1 MNSSMKDDLSHG
13 NQRGSSSTICT
24 QGLPNLIHLLRLR
37 VQEHREKTVYTYLKD
52 GESQEAGLTYCE
64 LERRALA
71 IAAHL
76 QYLLSSPGERVLLL
90 YPPGIEFP
98 AAFFGCLCAGMVA
111 VPTYPP
117 HSNQF
122 LARLEATVSDAGPTV
137 ALTTASTLEEY
148 RRQIDQTPGLRA
160 LKWIPTDTIPDDL
173 ANAWQEPSLG
183 ADSLAI
189 LQYTS
194 GSTGSPKGV
203 MVSHGN
209 LLHNSS
215 VIQAVF
221 GNSPN
226 SRGVIW
232 LPPYHDM
239 GLIGGII
246 QPVYAGADAIL
257 ISPVHFIQK
266 PLRWLMA
273 ISRYKA
279 TISGGPNF
287 AYDLCVRKI
296 TSEQKSGLDLSNWEV
311 AFNGAEPIRGETLHR
326 FAAAFESRGFRQ
338 KAYLPCYGLAETTL
352 IASGCNKSSE
362 PTFLRVDA
370 QALKAGRLAV
380 AAEKSEHDCKL
391 VGNGEAP
398 RDQKIVIV
406 DQETRIPCESDKIG
420 EIWIAGPSVAQG
432 YWNRPEDSEQTFR
445 ARLADNGE
453 GPFLRT
459 GDLGFIHAGQLFVT
473 GRLKDLII
481 IRGRNHYPQDI
492 EMTVERS
499 HEALR
504 GAGCGAAF
512 AVEVEEEERLVVVQ
526 EVERQYIRK
535 LDADAVIGAIRQSV
549 SREHGLQA
557 YAVVLLQ
564 TSSLPKTTS
573 GKVKRHLCR
582 EHFIQG
588 SLKVVAQCVGYSQ
601 EIEPEIPI
609 QAGEEC
615 QPGNMRADTS
625 AASRMEACTLKA
637 DGLESDDPGTQD
649 ASYLLRVIESNI
661 AKKVA
666 DLLKIP
672 LSRLDVHGPLNR
684 LGIDSL
690 MAVELKT
697 AIEEDMGIEL
707 PVEALFLGAG
717 ICDLSAHVL
726 WQKTSGRGLEAKDGP
741 LGKVLSPGCRSGEPA
756 EKVRAHGKACESQ
769 PECLPFEDYPEYRNL
784 RQIMQGMK
792 ARGIDN
798 PYFRMHEGEDP
809 KGAVAEGR
817 EYVTFS
823 RYNYLGMSGDPVVSQ
838 AAKDAIDRYGTSVS
852 ASRLASGERPPHRE
866 LEKEIA
872 DLIGTED
879 SLVFVSGHATNVT
892 TIGHLFSKL
901 DLIVH
906 DALIHNSVLQGCRL
920 SEATF
925 LSFPHNEWQAL
936 DLILSESRP
945 RFRRALVVIE
955 GVYSMDGDIPELPE
969 FIKIKKRHGAFLMV
983 DEAHSIG
990 VLGKR
995 GGGIGE
1001 HFGINP
1007 TDVDLW
1013 MGTLSKSF
1021 ASCGGYIAGSGALV
1035 EYLKYTAPGF
1045 VYSVGMPPPN
1055 VAAALAAL
1063 RLLRKE
1069 PQRVTRLHELSGL
1082 FRMLARERGLN
1093 TGAGSSG
1100 SPVIP
1105 VIVGDSL
1112 KAVRLSQ
1119 ALFRQGIDVLP
1130 MVYPAVPDNSARLRF
1145 FVNCTHTPEQ
1155 IRFALDAVALEL
1167 EALQKVDA
1175 EKQRTAS
1182 SLWALLQESAP
1193 PDIRKC

>member
-1 MNSSMKDDLSHG
+1 MNNGMKDDLSHD
-13 NQRGSSSTICT
+13 NQSSSGSRICT
-24 QGLPNLIHLLRLR
+24 QGLQDLIHLLRRR
-37 VQEHREKTVYTYLKD
+37 VRQYGEKTVYTYLKD
-52 GESQEAGLTYCE
+52 GESEEIRLTYCE

-71 IAAHL
+71 IAAYLQAHL
-76 QYLLSSPGERVLLL
+76 SPGERVLLL
-90 YPPGIEFP
+90 YPPGTEFP
-98 AAFFGCLCAGMVA
+98 TAFFGCLCAGMVA

-122 LARLEATVSDAGPTV
+122 LASLAATVSDAGPTV
-137 ALTTASTLEEY
+137 ALTTASTLEQF
-148 RRQIDQTPGLRA
+148 RRQIDQTPGLMA
-160 LKWIPTDTIPDDL
+160 LKWIPTDTIDDDL
-173 ANAWQEPSLG
+173 ANAWQEPPIG
-183 ADSLAI
+183 ADSLAV

-215 VIQAVF
+215 VIHAIF
-221 GNSPN
+221 GHSPSN
-226 SRGVIW
+226 RGVIW

-246 QPVYAGADAIL
+246 QPVYVGGDAIL
-257 ISPVHFIQK
+257 ISPIHFIQK
-266 PLRWLMA
+266 PFRWLNA

-279 TISGGPNF
+279 TTSGGPNF
-287 AYDLCVRKI
+287 AYDLCVRHI
-296 TSEQKSGLDLSNWEV
+296 TPEQKSGLDLSSWEV
-311 AFNGAEPIRGETLHR
+311 AFNGAEPIRAETLQR
-326 FAAAFESRGFRQ
+326 FAAAFESCGFRQ

-352 IASGCNKSSE
+352 IASGCDKRSE
-362 PTFLRVDA
+362 PTFLQADA
-370 QALKAGRLAV
+370 QALKAGCLALS
-380 AAEKSEHDCKL
+380 AEDGEYDFKL

-398 RDQKIVIV
+398 PDHEIVIV
-406 DQETRIPCESDKIG
+406 DPEKQTPCESDRIG

-432 YWNRPEDSEQTFR
+432 YWNRPEDSEQTFG
-445 ARLADNGE
+445 ARLADNGK

-492 EMTVERS
+492 ERTVERC

-504 GAGCGAAF
+504 AGCGAAF
-512 AVEVEEEERLVVVQ
+512 AVEVGNEERLVVVQ
-526 EVERQYIRK
+526 EVERRYIRK
-535 LDADAVIGAIRQSV
+535 LDSQTVIGAIRQSV
-549 SREHGLQA
+549 SREHEIQA
-557 YAVVLLQ
+557 YAVVLIK

-573 GKVKRHLCR
+573 GKVQRHLCR

-588 SLKVVAQCVGYSQ
+588 SLKVVAECVGYSQ
-601 EIEPEIPI
+601 EVEPEMPR
-609 QAGEEC
+609 QALEEC
-615 QPGNMRADTS
+615 RPGHM
-625 AASRMEACTLKA
+625 
-637 DGLESDDPGTQD
+637 GTED
-649 ASYLLRVIESNI
+649 ASELTRVIESYI

-666 DLLKIP
+666 DTLKIS
-672 LSRLDVHGPLNR
+672 LSRVDVHRPLNT
-684 LGIDSL
+684 LGMDSL

-697 AIEEDMGIEL
+697 AIEEDMGIEF

-717 ICDLSAHVL
+717 ISDLTAHVL
-726 WQKTSGRGLEAKDGP
+726 WQRTSGKGLEAEDGP
-741 LGKVLSPGCRSGEPA
+741 LGKVLSSGRQSGEPA
-756 EKVRAHGKACESQ
+756 ERVCAHGNATAIQ

-784 RQIMQGMK
+784 QQIMMGMK

-798 PYFRMHEGEDP
+798 PYFRVRNSNGTSTDS
-809 KGAVAEGR
+809 R
-817 EYVTFS
+817 EYITFS

-852 ASRLASGERPPHRE
+852 ASRLASGERPLHRE

-872 DLIGTED
+872 DFIGTQD

-892 TIGHLFSKL
+892 TIGHLFSKP

-906 DALIHNSVLQGCRL
+906 DALIHNSVLQGCQL
-920 SEATF
+920 SQATH
-925 LSFPHNEWQAL
+925 LSFPHNNWQAL
-936 DLILSESRP
+936 DTILRELRP

-969 FIKIKKRHGAFLMV
+969 FIEIKKRHGAFLMV
-983 DEAHSIG
+983 DEAHSLG

-1007 TDVDLW
+1007 ADVELW

-1021 ASCGGYIAGSGALV
+1021 ASCGGYIAGSAALI

-1055 VAAALAAL
+1055 VAAALAAI

-1069 PQRVTRLHELSGL
+1069 PQRVTRIHELSGL
-1082 FRMLARERGLN
+1082 FLMLARERGLN
-1093 TGAGSSG
+1093 TGFSNSG

-1112 KAVRLSQ
+1112 KAIRLSQ
-1119 ALFRQGIDVLP
+1119 ALLRQGIDALP

-1155 IRFALDAVALEL
+1155 IRFALDAVAPEL
-1167 EALQKVDA
+1167 EALQKMDD
-1175 EKQRTAS
+1175 EKQLATS
-1182 SLWALLQESAP
+1182 SLLALLQEP
-1193 PDIRKC
+1193 VPL

>member
-1 MNSSMKDDLSHG
+1 
-13 NQRGSSSTICT
+13 
-24 QGLPNLIHLLRLR
+24 
-37 VQEHREKTVYTYLKD
+37 
-52 GESQEAGLTYCE
+52 
-64 LERRALA
+64 
-71 IAAHL
+71 
-76 QYLLSSPGERVLLL
+76 
-90 YPPGIEFP
+90 
-98 AAFFGCLCAGMVA
+98 MVA
-111 VPTYPP
+111 VPTYLPY
-117 HSNQF
+117 SNQF
-122 LARLEATVSDAGPTV
+122 LASLAATVFDAGPTV
-137 ALTTASTLEEY
+137 ALTTASTLEQY
-148 RRQIDQTPGLRA
+148 KRQIYQTPGLMA

-173 ANAWQEPSLG
+173 ANAWEEPTVG
-183 ADSLAI
+183 ADSLAV

-215 VIQAVF
+215 VIHAVF
-221 GNSPN
+221 GLSP
-226 SRGVIW
+226 SSSGVMW

-246 QPVYAGADAIL
+246 QPVYAGADMTL

-273 ISRYKA
+273 VSRYKA

-296 TSEQKSGLDLSNWEV
+296 TPEQKAGLDLSCWEV
-311 AFNGAEPIRGETLHR
+311 AFNGAEPVRGETLHR
-326 FAAAFESRGFRQ
+326 FASAFESCGFRQ

-352 IASGCNKSSE
+352 IASGCDKSSE
-362 PTFLRVDA
+362 PTFLQADA
-370 QALKAGRLAV
+370 QALKAGRVAL
-380 AAEKSEHDCKL
+380 AAEDGEYDFKL
-391 VGNGEAP
+391 VGNGGAP
-398 RDQKIVIV
+398 PDHEIVIV
-406 DQETRIPCESDKIG
+406 DPEKQTPCKSDRIG
-420 EIWIAGPSVAQG
+420 EIWISGPSVAQG

-492 EMTVERS
+492 ERTVERS

-504 GAGCGAAF
+504 AGCGAAF
-512 AVEVEEEERLVVVQ
+512 AVEVGDEERLVVVQ
-526 EVERQYIRK
+526 EIERQYIRK
-535 LDADAVIGAIRQSV
+535 LDAEAVIGAIRQSV
-549 SREHGLQA
+549 SREHEIQA
-557 YAVVLLQ
+557 YAVVLLK

-573 GKVKRHLCR
+573 GKVRRHLCR

-588 SLKVVAQCVGYSQ
+588 SLNVVAECVGYSQ
-601 EIEPEIPI
+601 EVEPETPLH
-609 QAGEEC
+609 ALEEC
-615 QPGNMRADTS
+615 RPGHMGADAS
-625 AASRMEACTLKA
+625 AASRVKACALKA
-637 DGLESDDPGTQD
+637 CGLESDDIGTED
-649 ASYLLRVIESNI
+649 TLELTRVIESYI
-661 AKKVA
+661 AKNVA
-666 DLLKIP
+666 DILKI
-672 LSRLDVHGPLNR
+672 SFSSVDVHGPLNA
-684 LGIDSL
+684 LGMDSL
-690 MAVELKT
+690 MAMELKT
-697 AIEEDMGIEL
+697 AIEEDMGIEF

-717 ICDLSAHVL
+717 ISDLAAHVL
-726 WQKTSGRGLEAKDGP
+726 WQRTSGRGLEAEDGP
-741 LGKVLSPGCRSGEPA
+741 LGRVLSSGCQPGEPTGR
-756 EKVRAHGKACESQ
+756 VCAHRNAPEIP

-784 RQIMQGMK
+784 QQIMLGMK

-798 PYFRMHEGEDP
+798 PYFRVLEGA
-809 KGAVAEGR
+809 KSNGAIEEGR
-817 EYVTFS
+817 EHITFS

-852 ASRLASGERPPHRE
+852 ASRLASGERPLHRE

-872 DLIGTED
+872 DFIGTED

-892 TIGHLFSKL
+892 TIGHLFGKP

-906 DALIHNSVLQGCRL
+906 DALIHNSILQGCQL
-920 SEATF
+920 SQATHI
-925 LSFPHNEWQAL
+925 SFPHKNWQAL
-936 DLILSESRP
+936 DMILRESRP

-995 GGGIGE
+995 GGGISE

-1007 TDVDLW
+1007 ADVELW

-1055 VAAALAAL
+1055 VAAALAAI

-1069 PQRVTRLHELSGL
+1069 PQRVTRLHELSEL
-1082 FRMLARERGLN
+1082 FLMLARERGLN
-1093 TGAGSSG
+1093 TGFSNSG

-1112 KAVRLSQ
+1112 KAIRLSQ
-1119 ALFRQGIDVLP
+1119 ALLRQGIDALP

-1145 FVNCTHTPEQ
+1145 FVNCTHTREQ
-1155 IRFALDAVALEL
+1155 IRFALDAVATEL
-1167 EALQKVDA
+1167 EALQKVDD
-1175 EKQRTAS
+1175 EKQRAAS

-1193 PDIRKC
+1193 P

>member
-1 MNSSMKDDLSHG
+1 MNNSMKDDLNHPDQACSG
-13 NQRGSSSTICT
+13 PTMSTP
-24 QGLPNLIHLLRLR
+24 GLSNLIHLLRRR
-37 VQEHREKTVYTYLKD
+37 VQEHGEKTVYTYLKD
-52 GESQEAGLTYCE
+52 GESQETRLSYGE

-76 QYLLSSPGERVLLL
+76 QSHFSPGDRVLLL
-90 YPPGIEFP
+90 YPPGTEFP

-122 LARLEATVSDAGPTV
+122 LALLGATVSDAGPRV
-137 ALTTASTLEEY
+137 ALTTASALEEY
-148 RRQIDQTPGLRA
+148 RRQIEQTPVLMG
-160 LKWIPTDTIPDDL
+160 LKWIPTDTLPDDL
-173 ANAWQEPSLG
+173 ANAWQEPPIGS
-183 ADSLAI
+183 DSLAV

-215 VIQAVF
+215 VIRSVF
-221 GNSPN
+221 GNSPS

-246 QPVYAGADAIL
+246 QPLYAGADAIL
-257 ISPVHFIQK
+257 LSPVHFIQK

-273 ISRYKA
+273 ISRYQA
-279 TISGGPNF
+279 TTSGGPNF

-296 TSEQKSGLDLSNWEV
+296 TPENKSGLDLSSWEV
-311 AFNGAEPIRGETLHR
+311 AFNGAEPVRAETLQR
-326 FAAAFESRGFRQ
+326 FAAAFESCGFRQ
-338 KAYLPCYGLAETTL
+338 KAFLPCYGLAETTL
-352 IASGCNKSSE
+352 LAAGCSKGSE
-362 PTFLRVDA
+362 PSVLQVDA
-370 QALKAGRLAV
+370 QALKAGRLALT
-380 AAEKSEHDCKL
+380 AEEGEHDLKL
-391 VGNGEAP
+391 VGNGGAP
-398 RDQKIVIV
+398 PEHEMVIV
-406 DQETRIPCESDKIG
+406 DPEKQTAFKSDEIG

-432 YWNRPEDSEQTFR
+432 YWNRPAESEQTFR
-445 ARLADNGE
+445 AKLADRGE

-481 IRGRNHYPQDI
+481 IRGLNHYPQDI
-492 EMTVERS
+492 ERTVERS

-504 GAGCGAAF
+504 AGCGAAF
-512 AVEVEEEERLVVVQ
+512 AVEVGDEERLVVVQ

-535 LDADAVIGAIRQSV
+535 LDAEAVIGAIRQGV
-549 SREHGLQA
+549 SREHGIQA
-557 YAVVLLQ
+557 YAVVLLK

-573 GKVKRHLCR
+573 GKVQRHLCR
-582 EHFIQG
+582 ERFIQG
-588 SLKVVAQCVGYSQ
+588 TLKVVAELVGYCQ
-601 EIEPEIPI
+601 EVESESPL
-609 QAGEEC
+609 QASETWR
-615 QPGNMRADTS
+615 PAHMNADVSTV
-625 AASRMEACTLKA
+625 SRLKACTPEVGGMEPDEVGA
-637 DGLESDDPGTQD
+637 ED
-649 ASYLLRVIESNI
+649 ASELIRVIESYI

-666 DLLKIP
+666 DLLKVP
-672 LSRLDVHGPLNR
+672 FRRVDVHGPLNS

-697 AIEEDMGIEL
+697 AIEEDMGIEF
-707 PVEALFLGAG
+707 PVEALFQGAT
-717 ICDLSAHVL
+717 IADLTAHVL
-726 WQKTSGRGLEAKDGP
+726 WQRTSGRGLEAKDGP
-741 LGKVLSPGCRSGEPA
+741 LGQVLSSGRQSGEPA
-756 EKVRAHGKACESQ
+756 EKRVCAPGNAREIQ
-769 PECLPFEDYPEYRNL
+769 PECLPFEDYPEYHNL
-784 RQIMQGMK
+784 QQIMLGMK

-798 PYFRMHEGEDP
+798 PYFRVLDEAGSN
-809 KGAVAEGR
+809 GAIAEGR
-817 EYVTFS
+817 ECLTFS
-823 RYNYLGMSGDPVVSQ
+823 RYNYLGMCGNPVVSQ
-838 AAKDAIDRYGTSVS
+838 AAKAAIDRYGTSVS
-852 ASRLASGERPPHRE
+852 ASRLASGERPLHRE
-866 LEKEIA
+866 IEKEIA
-872 DLIGTED
+872 DLIGTQD

-892 TIGHLFSKL
+892 TIGHLFGKT

-906 DALIHNSVLQGCRL
+906 DALIHNSVLQGCQL
-920 SEATF
+920 SQATH
-925 LSFPHNEWQAL
+925 LSFPHNNWQAL
-936 DLILSESRP
+936 DIILKELRP

-969 FIKIKKRHGAFLMV
+969 FIEIKKRHGAFLMV

-990 VLGKR
+990 VLGKTGR
-995 GGGIGE
+995 GIGE

-1007 TDVDLW
+1007 ADVELW

-1021 ASCGGYIAGSGALV
+1021 ASCGGYIAGSEALI

-1045 VYSVGMPPPN
+1045 VYSVGMSPPN
-1055 VAAALAAL
+1055 VAAALAAI

-1069 PQRVTRLHELSGL
+1069 PQRVTRLRELSDL
-1082 FRMLARERGLN
+1082 FLRLARERGLN

-1100 SPVIP
+1100 SAVVP

-1112 KAVRLSQ
+1112 KAILLSQ
-1119 ALFRQGIDVLP
+1119 ALLREGIDALP

-1155 IRFALDAVALEL
+1155 IRFALDVVAPEL
-1167 EALQKVDA
+1167 EALQKVDD
-1175 EKQRTAS
+1175 EKQRAVS
-1182 SLWALLQESAP
+1182 SLRALLQESSP
-1193 PDIRKC
+1193 L

>member
-1 MNSSMKDDLSHG
+1 MSS
-13 NQRGSSSTICT
+13 
-24 QGLPNLIHLLRLR
+24 LIHMLRRR
-37 VQEHREKTVYTYLKD
+37 VQEHGEKTVFTYLKD
-52 GESQEAGLTYCE
+52 GESQETSLTYRE

-76 QYLLSSPGERVLLL
+76 QSSLSPGERVLLL
-90 YPPGIEFP
+90 YPPGTEFP
-98 AAFFGCLCAGMVA
+98 AAFFGCQCAGMVA

-122 LARLEATVSDAGPTV
+122 LARLAATVADAGPKV

-148 RRQIDQTPGLRA
+148 RRQIDQTPGLTA
-160 LKWIPTDTIPDDL
+160 LQWIPTDTISDDL
-173 ANAWQEPSLG
+173 ANAWQEPPIG
-183 ADSLAI
+183 ADSLAV

-215 VIQAVF
+215 VIHAVF
-221 GNSPN
+221 GHSQS

-257 ISPVHFIQK
+257 LSPVHFIQK

-279 TISGGPNF
+279 TTSGGPNF

-296 TSEQKSGLDLSNWEV
+296 TPEQKSGLDLGSWEV
-311 AFNGAEPIRGETLHR
+311 AFNGAEPVRGETLLR
-326 FAAAFESRGFRQ
+326 FAAAFESCGFRQ

-352 IASGCNKSSE
+352 IASGCDKISE
-362 PTFLRVDA
+362 PTFLQADV
-370 QALKAGRLAV
+370 QALKAGRLAL
-380 AAEKSEHDCKL
+380 AAQDRGHDFKL
-391 VGNGEAP
+391 VGNGGAP
-398 RDQKIVIV
+398 PDHEIVIV
-406 DQETRIPCESDKIG
+406 DPERQTLCRSDKIG
-420 EIWIAGPSVAQG
+420 EIWFAGPSVAQG

-445 ARLADNGE
+445 ARLADKRE

-481 IRGRNHYPQDI
+481 IRGLNHYPQDI
-492 EMTVERS
+492 ERTVERS

-504 GAGCGAAF
+504 AGGGAAF
-512 AVEVEEEERLVVVQ
+512 AVEVGDEERLVVVQ
-526 EVERQYIRK
+526 EVERRYIRK
-535 LDADAVIGAIRQSV
+535 LDAEEVIGAIRQSV
-549 SREHGLQA
+549 SREHGIQA
-557 YAVVLLQ
+557 YAVLLLK

-573 GKVKRHLCR
+573 GKVQRHLCR
-582 EHFIQG
+582 EHFVQG
-588 SLKVVAQCVGYSQ
+588 SLNVVAECVGYSQ
-601 EIEPEIPI
+601 KVEPKIPCL
-609 QAGEEC
+609 AWEEFR
-615 QPGNMRADTS
+615 PGHVRADTS
-625 AASRMEACTLKA
+625 IANPLKTCTLKV
-637 DGLESDDPGTQD
+637 GGFESEDMGTEA
-649 ASYLLRVIESNI
+649 ASEFVRAIESYI
-661 AKKVA
+661 SKKVA
-666 DLLKIP
+666 DLLRIS
-672 LSRLDVHGPLNR
+672 LSRVDVHRPLNT

-690 MAVELKT
+690 MAVELKM
-697 AIEEDMGIEL
+697 AIEEEMGIEF
-707 PVEALFLGAG
+707 PVETLFLGAG
-717 ICDLSAHVL
+717 ISDLTAHVL
-726 WQKTSGRGLEAKDGP
+726 WQRTSGRGLEAKDGP
-741 LGKVLSPGCRSGEPA
+741 LGKLLSSGRQSGKPA
-756 EKVRAHGKACESQ
+756 KRVCTHGNAFQIQ

-784 RQIMQGMK
+784 QRIMLAMK

-798 PYFRMHEGEDP
+798 PYFRVHDGANSN
-809 KGAVAEGR
+809 GAVAKGR
-817 EYVTFS
+817 EFITFS
-823 RYNYLGMSGDPVVSQ
+823 RYNYLGMSGDPAVSQ
-838 AAKDAIDRYGTSVS
+838 ASKDAIDRYGTSVS
-852 ASRLASGERPPHRE
+852 ASRLASGERPMHRE
-866 LEKEIA
+866 IEHEIA
-872 DLIGTED
+872 GLIGAED

-892 TIGHLFSKL
+892 TIGHLFGKL

-906 DALIHNSVLQGCRL
+906 DALIHNSVLQGCQL
-920 SEATF
+920 SQATH
-925 LSFPHNEWQAL
+925 LSFPHNDWQAL
-936 DLILSESRP
+936 DMILGESRP
-945 RFRRALVVIE
+945 RYRRALVIIE
-955 GVYSMDGDIPELPE
+955 GVYSMDGDIPDLPE

-983 DEAHSIG
+983 DEAHSVG

-1007 TDVDLW
+1007 ADVELW

-1021 ASCGGYIAGSGALV
+1021 ASCGGYIAGSGALI

-1055 VAAALAAL
+1055 VAAALAAI
-1063 RLLRKE
+1063 RLLKKE

-1082 FRMLARERGLN
+1082 FLMLARERGLD
-1093 TGAGSSG
+1093 TGASSSG

-1112 KAVRLSQ
+1112 KALRLSQ
-1119 ALFRQGIDVLP
+1119 ALLRQGIDALP

-1155 IRFALDAVALEL
+1155 IRFALDVVAPEL
-1167 EALQKVDA
+1167 EALQKVDN
-1175 EKQRTAS
+1175 EKQRAAL
-1182 SLWALLQESAP
+1182 SLWDLPQEP
-1193 PDIRKC
+1193 VPL

>member
-1 MNSSMKDDLSHG
+1 MSNGMKDDLSHG
-13 NQRGSSSTICT
+13 NQCSSGSTICA
-24 QGLPNLIHLLRLR
+24 QGLPNLIHMLRRR
-37 VQEHREKTVYTYLKD
+37 VQEHREKTVYTYLTD
-52 GESQEAGLTYCE
+52 GESQETRLTYCE

-76 QYLLSSPGERVLLL
+76 QSHLSPGERVLLL
-90 YPPGIEFP
+90 YPPGTEFP
-98 AAFFGCLCAGMVA
+98 TAFFGCLCAGMVA

-122 LARLEATVSDAGPTV
+122 LASLVATVSDAGPTV
-137 ALTTASTLEEY
+137 ALTTASTLEQY
-148 RRQIDQTPGLRA
+148 RRQIDQAPGLMA
-160 LKWIPTDTIPDDL
+160 LKWIPTDTIADDL
-173 ANAWQEPSLG
+173 ANAWQEPPIG
-183 ADSLAI
+183 ADSLAV

-215 VIQAVF
+215 VIHTVF
-221 GNSPN
+221 GASPS

-246 QPVYAGADAIL
+246 QPVYAGADMIL

-279 TISGGPNF
+279 TTSGGPNF

-296 TSEQKSGLDLSNWEV
+296 TPEQKSGLDLSSWEV
-311 AFNGAEPIRGETLHR
+311 AFNGAEPVRGETLHR
-326 FAAAFESRGFRQ
+326 FAAAFESCGFRQ

-352 IASGCNKSSE
+352 IASGSSKRSE
-362 PTFLRVDA
+362 PTFLQADA
-370 QALKAGRLAV
+370 QALKAGRLAL
-380 AAEKSEHDCKL
+380 AAEDMEHSIKL
-391 VGNGEAP
+391 VGNGGAP
-398 RDQKIVIV
+398 PDHEIVIV
-406 DQETRIPCESDKIG
+406 DPEKQTPCKSDRIG

-445 ARLADNGE
+445 ARLADKGE

-473 GRLKDLII
+473 GRRKDLII

-492 EMTVERS
+492 ERTVERS

-504 GAGCGAAF
+504 ADCGAAF
-512 AVEVEEEERLVVVQ
+512 AVEVGDEERLVVIQ
-526 EVERQYIRK
+526 EIERRYIRK

-549 SREHGLQA
+549 SREHEIQA
-557 YAVVLLQ
+557 YAVVLLK

-573 GKVKRHLCR
+573 GKVQRHLCR

-588 SLKVVAQCVGYSQ
+588 SLKVVAERVGYSQ
-601 EIEPEIPI
+601 EVEPETPL
-609 QAGEEC
+609 QAWEEC
-615 QPGNMRADTS
+615 RPDHMRADTP
-625 AASRMEACTLKA
+625 AASRLKASTLKA
-637 DGLESDDPGTQD
+637 GELESGDMGTED
-649 ASYLLRVIESNI
+649 TLELTRVIESYI

-666 DLLKIP
+666 DLLNISF
-672 LSRLDVHGPLNR
+672 SRVDVHGPLNT
-684 LGIDSL
+684 LGMDSL

-697 AIEEDMGIEL
+697 AIEEDMGIEF
-707 PVEALFLGAG
+707 PVEALFLGAD
-717 ICDLSAHVL
+717 ISDLTAHVL
-726 WQKTSGRGLEAKDGP
+726 WQRTSGKGLEAEDGP
-741 LGKVLSPGCRSGEPA
+741 LGKVLSSGRQSGEPV
-756 EKVRAHGKACESQ
+756 ERVCAHRNAPEIQ

-784 RQIMQGMK
+784 QQIMLGMK

-798 PYFRMHEGEDP
+798 PYFRVLEGANSN
-809 KGAVAEGR
+809 GANAEGR
-817 EYVTFS
+817 EYITFS

-852 ASRLASGERPPHRE
+852 ASRLASGERPLHRE
-866 LEKEIA
+866 IEKEIA
-872 DLIGTED
+872 DFIGTED

-892 TIGHLFSKL
+892 TIGHLFGKP
-901 DLIVH
+901 DLIVN
-906 DALIHNSVLQGCRL
+906 DALIHNSVLQGCQL
-920 SEATF
+920 SQATH
-925 LSFPHNEWQAL
+925 LSFPHNNWQAL
-936 DLILSESRP
+936 DMILRESRP

-1007 TDVDLW
+1007 ADVELW

-1021 ASCGGYIAGSGALV
+1021 ASCGGYIAGSGALI

-1055 VAAALAAL
+1055 VAAALAAI

-1082 FRMLARERGLN
+1082 FLMLARERGLN
-1093 TGAGSSG
+1093 TGASSSD

-1119 ALFRQGIDVLP
+1119 ALLRQGIDALP

-1155 IRFALDAVALEL
+1155 IRFALDVVAPEL
-1167 EALQKVDA
+1167 EALQKVDD
-1175 EKQRTAS
+1175 EKQRAAS

-1193 PDIRKC
+1193 L

>member
-1 MNSSMKDDLSHG
+1 MSSGMKDDLSHG
-13 NQRGSSSTICT
+13 DQRSSGSTICA
-24 QGLPNLIHLLRLR
+24 QGLRNLIHLLRRR
-37 VQEHREKTVYTYLKD
+37 VQEHGEKTVYTYLKD
-52 GESQEAGLTYCE
+52 GESQETRLTYCE
-64 LERRALA
+64 LEQRALA
-71 IAAHL
+71 IAAYLQSHL
-76 QYLLSSPGERVLLL
+76 ASGERVLLL
-90 YPPGIEFP
+90 YPPGTEFP
-98 AAFFGCLCAGMVA
+98 TAFFGCLCAGMVA

-122 LARLEATVSDAGPTV
+122 LASLVATVSDAGPTV
-137 ALTTASTLEEY
+137 ALTTASTLEQF
-148 RRQIDQTPGLRA
+148 RRQIDQSPGLMA
-160 LKWIPTDTIPDDL
+160 LKWIPTDAIADDL
-173 ANAWQEPSLG
+173 ANTWQEPSIG
-183 ADSLAI
+183 ADSLAV

-215 VIQAVF
+215 VIHAVF
-221 GNSPN
+221 GHSPSN
-226 SRGVIW
+226 RGVIW

-246 QPVYAGADAIL
+246 QPVYIGGDAVL

-279 TISGGPNF
+279 TTSGGPNF

-296 TSEQKSGLDLSNWEV
+296 TPEQKSELDLSSWEV
-311 AFNGAEPIRGETLHR
+311 AFNGAEPVRAETLHR
-326 FAAAFESRGFRQ
+326 FAAAFESCGFRQ

-352 IASGCNKSSE
+352 MASGCDKGSE
-362 PTFLRVDA
+362 PRLLQADA
-370 QALKAGRLAV
+370 QALKAGRFAL
-380 AAEKSEHDCKL
+380 AAEDSEQDFKL
-391 VGNGEAP
+391 VGNGGATPDHE
-398 RDQKIVIV
+398 IIIV
-406 DQETRIPCESDKIG
+406 DPEKQTPSKSDRIG
-420 EIWIAGPSVAQG
+420 EIWISGPSVAQG
-432 YWNRPEDSEQTFR
+432 YWNRPEDSEQTFQ

-492 EMTVERS
+492 ERTVERS
-499 HEALR
+499 HEALQ
-504 GAGCGAAF
+504 AGGGAAF
-512 AVEVEEEERLVVVQ
+512 AVEVGNEERLVVVQ
-526 EVERQYIRK
+526 EIERQYIRR
-535 LDADAVIGAIRQSV
+535 LDAEAVIGAIRQSV
-549 SREHGLQA
+549 SREHEIQV
-557 YAVVLLQ
+557 YAVVLLK

-573 GKVKRHLCR
+573 GKVQRHLCR
-582 EHFIQG
+582 EHFTQG
-588 SLKVVAQCVGYSQ
+588 SLKVVAECVGYPQ
-601 EIEPEIPI
+601 EVEPEMPL
-609 QAGEEC
+609 QAWEEC
-615 QPGNMRADTS
+615 RLGHMRGDTS
-625 AASRMEACTLKA
+625 AASRTLKA
-637 DGLESDDPGTQD
+637 GELGSDDMGTED
-649 ASYLLRVIESNI
+649 ASDLTRVIESCV

-666 DLLKIP
+666 DILKIS
-672 LSRLDVHGPLNR
+672 LSRVDVHRPLNT
-684 LGIDSL
+684 LGMDSL

-697 AIEEDMGIEL
+697 SIEEDMGIEF

-717 ICDLSAHVL
+717 ISDLTAHIL
-726 WQKTSGRGLEAKDGP
+726 WQRTSGRGLEAEDGP
-741 LGKVLSPGCRSGEPA
+741 LGNVLSSSRQSGEPT
-756 EKVRAHGKACESQ
+756 ERVCAHRNALEIQ
-769 PECLPFEDYPEYRNL
+769 PECLPFEDYPEYLNL
-784 RQIMQGMK
+784 QQIMLGMK

-798 PYFRMHEGEDP
+798 PYFRVLEGAN
-809 KGAVAEGR
+809 GANAEGR
-817 EYVTFS
+817 EYITFS

-852 ASRLASGERPPHRE
+852 ASRLASGERPLHRE

-872 DLIGTED
+872 DLIGTQD
-879 SLVFVSGHATNVT
+879 SLAFVSGHATNVT
-892 TIGHLFSKL
+892 TIGHLFGKP

-906 DALIHNSVLQGCRL
+906 DALIHNSVLQGCQL
-920 SEATF
+920 SQATH
-925 LSFPHNEWQAL
+925 LSFPHNNWRVL
-936 DLILSESRP
+936 DMLLRESRP

-969 FIKIKKRHGAFLMV
+969 FIKVKKRHEAFLMV
-983 DEAHSIG
+983 DEAHSLG

-1007 TDVDLW
+1007 ADVELW

-1021 ASCGGYIAGSGALV
+1021 ASCGGYIAGSGALI

-1055 VAAALAAL
+1055 VAAALAAI

-1082 FRMLARERGLN
+1082 FLMLARERGLN
-1093 TGAGSSG
+1093 TGASDSG

-1112 KAVRLSQ
+1112 KAIRLSQ
-1119 ALFRQGIDVLP
+1119 ALLRQGIDALP

-1155 IRFALDAVALEL
+1155 IRFALDAVAPEL
-1167 EALQKVDA
+1167 EALQKMDD
-1175 EKQRTAS
+1175 EKQLAAA
-1182 SLWALLQESAP
+1182 SLWALLQKPSS
-1193 PDIRKC
+1193 PDI

>member
-1 MNSSMKDDLSHG
+1 MNNSMKDDLSRA
-13 NQRGSSSTICT
+13 NQPTLGSTICT
-24 QGLPNLIHLLRLR
+24 QGLPNLIDLLRLR
-37 VQEHREKTVYTYLKD
+37 VREHSEKTLYTYLKD
-52 GESQEAGLTYCE
+52 GESEETRLTYCE

-71 IAAHL
+71 IAAYL
-76 QYLLSSPGERVLLL
+76 QSHIHPGERVLLL
-90 YPPGIEFP
+90 YPPGIDFP
-98 AAFFGCLCAGMVA
+98 TAFFGCLCAGMVA

-122 LARLEATVSDAGPTV
+122 LANLVATVSDAGPTV
-137 ALTTASTLEEY
+137 ALTLASTLEDY
-148 RRQIDQTPGLRA
+148 RRQIDQTPALMT
-160 LKWIPTDTIPDDL
+160 LKWIPTDTISDDL
-173 ANAWQEPSLG
+173 ADAWQEPPLG
-183 ADSLAI
+183 ADSLAV

-194 GSTGSPKGV
+194 GSTASPKGV

-215 VIQAVF
+215 VIHGIF
-221 GNSPN
+221 GNSSR

-239 GLIGGII
+239 GLIGGIV
-246 QPVYAGADAIL
+246 QPVYAGAHAIL
-257 ISPVHFIQK
+257 MSPVHFIQK

-296 TSEQKSGLDLSNWEV
+296 TPEQKSGLDLSSWEL
-311 AFNGAEPIRGETLHR
+311 AFNGAEPVRDETLQR
-326 FAAAFESRGFRQ
+326 FAAAFESCGFRQ

-352 IASGCNKSSE
+352 IVSGCNESTG
-362 PTFLRVDA
+362 PTVLQVDA
-370 QALKAGRLAV
+370 LALKVGRLALL
-380 AAEKSEHDCKL
+380 AEDREHDYKL
-391 VGNGEAP
+391 VGNGGAP
-398 RDQKIVIV
+398 QDHEIVIV
-406 DQETRIPCESDKIG
+406 DPERQTPCKSDEIG
-420 EIWIAGPSVAQG
+420 EIWVAGPSVAQG
-432 YWNRPEDSEQTFR
+432 YWNRSEDSEETFR
-445 ARLADNGE
+445 ARLADTGE

-459 GDLGFIHAGQLFVT
+459 GDLGFIHGGQLFVA

-492 EMTVERS
+492 ERTVERS

-504 GAGCGAAF
+504 PGCGAAF
-512 AVEVEEEERLVVVQ
+512 AIEVGDEERLVVVQ
-526 EVERQYIRK
+526 EIERRYIRK
-535 LDADAVIGAIRQSV
+535 LDAEAVIGAIRQSV
-549 SREHGLQA
+549 SREHEIQA
-557 YAVVLLQ
+557 YAVVLIK

-573 GKVKRHLCR
+573 GKVQRHLCR

-588 SLKVVAQCVGYSQ
+588 SLNVVAECVGYSQ
-601 EIEPEIPI
+601 ESEPEIPFR
-609 QAGEEC
+609 AWEAC
-615 QPGNMRADTS
+615 RPGYMRVDTW
-625 AASRMEACTLKA
+625 AASRLKANTLKVG
-637 DGLESDDPGTQD
+637 GLAFDDMRTED
-649 ASYLLRVIESNI
+649 ALELIRVIESYI

-666 DLLKIP
+666 DLLKVSF
-672 LSRLDVHGPLNR
+672 SRVDVHRPLNT

-717 ICDLSAHVL
+717 ISDLTAHVL
-726 WQKTSGRGLEAKDGP
+726 WQRTSGRGLEANDGP
-741 LGKVLSPGCRSGEPA
+741 LGKVLSSGRQCGGPA
-756 EKVRAHGKACESQ
+756 ERVCAHRNAGEIQ
-769 PECLPFEDYPEYRNL
+769 PECLPFESYPEYRNL
-784 RQIMQGMK
+784 RQIMLGMK

-798 PYFRMHEGEDP
+798 PYFRVLEGANSQ
-809 KGAVAEGR
+809 GAVAEGR
-817 EYVTFS
+817 ETITFS
-823 RYNYLGMSGDPVVSQ
+823 RYNYLGMCGDPVVSQ
-838 AAKDAIDRYGTSVS
+838 AAKNAIDRYGTSVS
-852 ASRLASGERPPHRE
+852 ASRLASGERPLHRE
-866 LEKEIA
+866 IEKEIA
-872 DLIGTED
+872 DLIGTAD

-892 TIGHLFSKL
+892 TIGHLFGKS

-906 DALIHNSVLQGCRL
+906 DALIHNSVLQGCQL
-920 SEATF
+920 SQATH
-925 LSFPHNEWQAL
+925 LSFPHNNWQAL
-936 DLILSESRP
+936 DMILRESRP
-945 RFRRALVVIE
+945 SFRRALVVIE
-955 GVYSMDGDIPELPE
+955 GIYSMDGDIPELPE

-990 VLGKR
+990 VLGKS

-1007 TDVDLW
+1007 ADVELW

-1021 ASCGGYIAGSGALV
+1021 ASCGGYIAGSGSLI

-1045 VYSVGMPPPN
+1045 VYSVGMSPPN
-1055 VAAALAAL
+1055 VAAALAAI

-1069 PQRVTRLHELSGL
+1069 PQRVTRLHELSEL
-1082 FRMLARERGLN
+1082 FLMLAREKGLN
-1093 TGAGSSG
+1093 TAASSSG

-1112 KAVRLSQ
+1112 KALRLSQ
-1119 ALFRQGIDVLP
+1119 ALLRQGIDALP

-1155 IRFALDAVALEL
+1155 IRFALDVVAPEL
-1167 EALQKVDA
+1167 EALQKVDN
-1175 EKQRTAS
+1175 EKQRAAS
-1182 SLWALLQESAP
+1182 SLWASLQDSDP
-1193 PDIRKC
+1193 L